1 MQIPIESFNLQ
12 MLNVGFAHHDGD
24 WNWQEVSSL
33 FTRIYCVTRG
43 EAQVHMGGRT
53 IRLSPGHLYMIPAHK
68 VHSYECH
75 GIFDHYYLHVYEG
88 FKNQVDLFEHYCFPA
103 EVMARNLDVALF
115 SNMCEEHPEA
125 QLPESNPQSYDN
137 MATFSDYVKRYNNM
151 KLWEKMRLRSAILM
165 LMSDF
170 LKEAT
175 PKPWTLN
182 ERMMKVLSYVSAN
195 LCEPITLDQ
204 LASVACVSTP
214 YLVRLFH
221 ATFGTTPL
229 QYINK
234 KKIEKAQ
241 IMLITEDAAN
251 KDIAYK
257 LGFNDI
263 SYFIRLFKKITGQT
277 PQEYRAC
284 RA

>member
-24 WNWQEVSSL
+24 WNWQDVSSP

-43 EAQVHMGGRT
+43 EAQVHMNGRT
-53 IRLSPGHLYMIPAHK
+53 ICLIPGHLYMIPAHM

-88 FKNQVDLFEHYCFPA
+88 FRDQVDLFEHYCFPT
-103 EVMARNLDVALF
+103 EVTARDLDVALF
-115 SNMCEEHPEA
+115 GNMCEEHPEA
-125 QLPESNPQSYDN
+125 KLPESNPQSYDN
-137 MATFSDYVKRYNNM
+137 MATFVDYVKRYNMM
-151 KLWEKMRLRSAILM
+151 KQWEKMRLRSAILM

-170 LKEAT
+170 LRNAT
-175 PKPWTLN
+175 LKPWTFN

-214 YLVRLFH
+214 YLVRLFR

-241 IMLITEDAAN
+241 ITLITEDLPC
-251 KDIAYK
+251 KEIAYK
-257 LGFNDI
+257 LGFSDA
-263 SYFIRLFKKITGQT
+263 SYFIRLFKKITGLT
-277 PQEYRAC
+277 PQEYRFC
-284 RA
+284 KL